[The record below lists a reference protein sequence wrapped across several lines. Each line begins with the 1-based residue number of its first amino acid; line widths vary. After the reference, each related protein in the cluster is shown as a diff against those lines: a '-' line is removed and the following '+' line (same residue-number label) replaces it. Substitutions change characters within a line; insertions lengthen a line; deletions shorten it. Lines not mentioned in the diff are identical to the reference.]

1 MGDLI
6 VPGNWKARRERFLG
20 RSTEAFEP
28 GIEGS
33 DKQRSQPHKSTLGCF
48 FVCFF
53 FDMTRRANVSMLGAL
68 ARRLG
73 KPLRVGTSTA
83 LLVGLVAAVASREM
97 SSVVTVRV
105 APTAR
110 VSDLAGAR
118 LTKLPVPSVGAATA
132 VQAATLWQ
140 DRPAVVLVLRRPG

>member
-1 MGDLI
+1 MLLETGKR
-6 VPGNWKARRERFLG
+6 VARD
-20 RSTEAFEP
+20 S
-28 GIEGS
+28 S
-33 DKQRSQPHKSTLGCF
+33 DDQPRRLNQASRVQTNGVVSLTKHTWLLF
-48 FVCFF
+48 RCFF

>member
-1 MGDLI
+1 LFLETGKR
-6 VPGNWKARRERFLG
+6 VARD
-20 RSTEAFEP
+20 S
-28 GIEGS
+28 S
-33 DKQRSQPHKSTLGCF
+33 DDQPRRLNQASRVTTNGVVSLTKHTWLLF
-48 FVCFF
+48 RCFF

-83 LLVGLVAAVASREM
+83 LLVGIVAAVASREM

>member
-1 MGDLI
+1 MFLETGKR
-6 VPGNWKARRERFLG
+6 VARD
-20 RSTEAFEP
+20 S
-28 GIEGS
+28 S
-33 DKQRSQPHKSTLGCF
+33 DDQPRRLNQASRVQTNGVVSLTKSTLGCF

>member
-1 MGDLI
+1 LLLETGKR
-6 VPGNWKARRERFLG
+6 VARD
-20 RSTEAFEP
+20 S
-28 GIEGS
+28 S
-33 DKQRSQPHKSTLGCF
+33 DDQPRRLNQASRVQTNGVVSLTKHTWLLF
-48 FVCFF
+48 RCFF

>member
-1 MGDLI
+1 MFLETRKR
-6 VPGNWKARRERFLG
+6 VARD
-20 RSTEAFEP
+20 S
-28 GIEGS
+28 S
-33 DKQRSQPHKSTLGCF
+33 DDQPRRLNQASRVQTNGVVSLTKSTLGCF

>member
-1 MGDLI
+1 LFLETGKR
-6 VPGNWKARRERFLG
+6 VARD
-20 RSTEAFEP
+20 S
-28 GIEGS
+28 S
-33 DKQRSQPHKSTLGCF
+33 DDQPRRLNQASRVQTNSVVSLTKSTLGCF

-53 FDMTRRANVSMLGAL
+53 FEMTRRANVSMLGAL

-83 LLVGLVAAVASREM
+83 LLVGIVAAVASREM

>member
-1 MGDLI
+1 LFLETGKR
-6 VPGNWKARRERFLG
+6 VARD
-20 RSTEAFEP
+20 S
-28 GIEGS
+28 S
-33 DKQRSQPHKSTLGCF
+33 DDQPRRLNQASRVQTNSVHSLTKSTLGCF

-53 FDMTRRANVSMLGAL
+53 FEMTRRANVSMLGAL

-83 LLVGLVAAVASREM
+83 LLVGIVAAVASREM

>member
-1 MGDLI
+1 LFLETGKR
-6 VPGNWKARRERFLG
+6 VARD
-20 RSTEAFEP
+20 S
-28 GIEGS
+28 S
-33 DKQRSQPHKSTLGCF
+33 DDQPRRLNQASRVQTNSVHSLTKKHTWLLF
-48 FVCFF
+48 RCFF

-83 LLVGLVAAVASREM
+83 LLVGIVAAVASREM

>member
-1 MGDLI
+1 
-6 VPGNWKARRERFLG
+6 
-20 RSTEAFEP
+20 
-28 GIEGS
+28 
-33 DKQRSQPHKSTLGCF
+33 
-48 FVCFF
+48 
-53 FDMTRRANVSMLGAL
+53 MTRRANVSMLGAL

-83 LLVGLVAAVASREM
+83 LLVGIVAAVASREM

>member
-1 MGDLI
+1 LLLETGKR
-6 VPGNWKARRERFLG
+6 VARD
-20 RSTEAFEP
+20 S
-28 GIEGS
+28 S
-33 DKQRSQPHKSTLGCF
+33 DDQPRRLNQASRVQTNGVVSLTKHTWLLF
-48 FVCFF
+48 RCFF

-83 LLVGLVAAVASREM
+83 LLVGIVAAVASREM

>member
-1 MGDLI
+1 LLLETGKR
-6 VPGNWKARRERFLG
+6 VARD
-20 RSTEAFEP
+20 S
-28 GIEGS
+28 S
-33 DKQRSQPHKSTLGCF
+33 DDQPRRLNQASRVQTNSVHSLTKSTLGCF

-53 FDMTRRANVSMLGAL
+53 FEMTRRANVSMLGAL

-83 LLVGLVAAVASREM
+83 LLVGIVAAVASREM

>member
-1 MGDLI
+1 MFLETGKR
-6 VPGNWKARRERFLG
+6 VARD
-20 RSTEAFEP
+20 S
-28 GIEGS
+28 S
-33 DKQRSQPHKSTLGCF
+33 DDQPRRLNQASRVQTNSVHSLTKHTWLLF
-48 FVCFF
+48 RCFF

-83 LLVGLVAAVASREM
+83 LLVGIVAAVASREM

>member
-1 MGDLI
+1 LFLETGKR
-6 VPGNWKARRERFLG
+6 VARD
-20 RSTEAFEP
+20 S
-28 GIEGS
+28 S
-33 DKQRSQPHKSTLGCF
+33 DDQPRRLNQASRVTTNGVHSLTKHTWLLF
-48 FVCFF
+48 RCFF

-83 LLVGLVAAVASREM
+83 LLVGIVAAVASREM